1 MVVLLFW
8 YTRFALKIVN
18 GLLHGPWL
26 GCNHFKGNKF
36 TSSSHMVA
44 KMLVSI
50 SLFMLHWFTDLHHL
64 NPDSQLSHE
73 QALLLPFALYE
84 PFWNIITYLKPI
96 FLDFVCCWK
105 AAVLA
110 MSFRM
115 AANGEKFFFF
125 LNSACIETLTVVKW
139 SWTYISFF
147 CSLFVFVFLHM
158 DIHFAYSSQIYHMF
172 KRFSRK
178 VLVKN

>member
-115 AANGEKFFFF
+115 VANGGKFFFF
-125 LNSACIETLTVVKW
+125 SKQCMYRNPHSCEMI
-139 SWTYISFF
+139 
-147 CSLFVFVFLHM
+147 M
-158 DIHFAYSSQIYHMF
+158 DIHFFLLFSFCFCFFAYGHSFCIFITNLPHVQ
-172 KRFSRK
+172 K
-178 VLVKN
+178 VF